1 MKIFG
6 GCLLIFLALL
16 ACLQPGQ
23 AEGLDVSVNTGAT
36 IVVGPSRTLDTSG
49 GPLYHTQM
57 PFNLSIGY
65 SFGSFR
71 VAVEGLASFPFFQ
84 YGVSLIGNG
93 TFASNTILR
102 GYALLGVGYGSTWF
116 FENTG
121 NEDGDIE
128 GNGWLQLQAGIG
140 IGFPITDWLELG
152 TETRFRIGVPKFP
165 EIVALTQDVFVM
177 FKF

>member
-1 MKIFG
+1 MRRIFG
-6 GCLLIFLALL
+6 WMLLIMTLL
-16 ACLQPGQ
+16 GSSEKARADGF
-23 AEGLDVSVNTGAT
+23 DVSIDTGMT
-36 IVVGPSRTLDTSG
+36 IVLGPPSTISTLG
-49 GPLYHTQM
+49 FHF

-84 YGVSLIGNG
+84 YGVSVIGNG
-93 TFASNTILR
+93 TFASNDILR

-121 NEDGDIE
+121 TGDCNIN

-140 IGFPITDWLELG
+140 IGFPVTSWLELG
-152 TETRFRIGVPKFP
+152 TEARCRMGVPRFP
-165 EIVALTQDVFVM
+165 EVVALTQDIWVM
-177 FKF
+177 FRF